1 MPLDKDWMLHP
12 PFNLWPYSI
21 VDLIKYLTQLGKPE
35 NIIIKAVNS
44 HPPKG
49 GWTPAAEKFVQLA
62 VELMAEAE
70 KKGRKY
76 GKQ

>member
-21 VDLIKYLTQLGKPE
+21 VHLVKHLTQLGSPK
-35 NIIIKAVNS
+35 NFILKSVNR

-49 GWTPAAEKFVQLA
+49 GWTPVTKQYALTAI
-62 VELMAEAE
+62 ELMAEAE
-70 KKGRKY
+70 KKGSKD
-76 GKQ
+76 GEQ